1 MVTRRLVAVAGL
13 AVVLSACTAESGN
26 ESGNAGCE
34 GSTTLTVLA
43 ASSLADAFE
52 SAEQSFVDAT
62 DCVDDVVFSFGSSA
76 TLAAQV
82 VNGSPV
88 DVFVA
93 ASTKTMQTVVD
104 AGAAA
109 EPPVVFARNEAA
121 LMVSTRSDRAAFVD
135 DVGDLVD
142 TRASRLTV
150 GLCAPSVPCGS
161 LADAVLANVSGVL
174 GEPGLERS
182 NIADTEATS
191 VEDLVTKIRL
201 GEIDAGV
208 TYISDCAAA
217 VRGGDVR
224 CVEIPADV
232 NASTDLSAVAVSGRT
247 QARAFVSFLVG
258 DAMQRSLRDVHGFGA
273 PQ

>member
-1 MVTRRLVAVAGL
+1 MSRRLAVVTSL
-13 AVVLSACTAESGN
+13 AVVLSACTAGAGN
-26 ESGNAGCE
+26 EPVGDGCE

-52 SAEQSFVDAT
+52 SAEPSFVDST
-62 DCVDDVVFSFGSSA
+62 ECVDDVVFSFGSSA

-93 ASTKTMQTVVD
+93 ASRSTMQTVVD
-104 AGAAA
+104 AGVTDQS
-109 EPPVVFARNEAA
+109 PVVFARNEAA
-121 LMVSTRSDRAAFVD
+121 LMVSTRSERTTFID
-135 DVGDLVD
+135 DVADLLD
-142 TRASRLTV
+142 ARASRLTV

-161 LADAVLANVSGVL
+161 LADAVLANAARVL
-174 GEPGLERS
+174 AEPGLVRS
-182 NIADTEATS
+182 SLADTEATS

-208 TYISDCAAA
+208 TYVSDCPGA
-217 VRGGDVR
+217 VRSGDAR

-232 NASTDLSAVAVSGRT
+232 NSSTDIAAVSVSART
-247 QARAFVSFLVG
+247 QARDFVSFLVG
-258 DAMQRSLRDVHGFGA
+258 DVMQRTLQGLHGFGA
-273 PQ
+273 PK